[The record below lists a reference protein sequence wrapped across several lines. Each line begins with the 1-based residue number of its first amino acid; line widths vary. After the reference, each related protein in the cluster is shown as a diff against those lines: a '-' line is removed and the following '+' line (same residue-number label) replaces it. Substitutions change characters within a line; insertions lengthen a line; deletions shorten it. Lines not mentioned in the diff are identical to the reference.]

1 MIELM
6 LVLQLIILLNP
17 LSSFPLLLKA
27 YQEKLNV
34 RRIAVQAILLAFVIA
49 VLIVICG
56 PLLFSVFGVSIDS
69 FRIAGGVVLFL
80 LGIDTVRP
88 REENH
93 THKKGVDEV
102 DGLISI
108 IATPLLTGPA
118 TISFVAIKTAEIGTL
133 PMLANLVPAFI
144 ITGAVFIGGSLV
156 VHRINHKI
164 VSILSRVLGLFL
176 TGMAIEMISLGM
188 RGLFYA

>member
-1 MIELM
+1 MLELA
-6 LVLQLIILLNP
+6 LILQVIILLNP
-17 LSSFPLLLKA
+17 LSSFPLLLRA

-49 VLIVICG
+49 MLIVICG
-56 PLLFSVFGVSIDS
+56 PLLFSLFSVSIDS

-88 REENH
+88 KEENN
-93 THKKGVDEV
+93 HKKGVDEV

-118 TISFVAIKTAEIGTL
+118 TISFVAIKTAEIGAL
-133 PMLANLVPAFI
+133 QMLANLIPAFI
-144 ITGAVFIGGSLV
+144 IAGTIFVGGSLV
-156 VHRINHKI
+156 IHKINHKV

-176 TGMAIEMISLGM
+176 TGMAIEMIATGM
-188 RGLFYA
+188 KGMFVM